1 MRSRV
6 LGAIEGLFHGGL
18 TVSFAAAA
26 FVLPLVGA
34 RGMYAIAG
42 LAAGLSAIVLLPLL
56 GEARVTAVRPTTELP

>member
-18 TVSFAAAA
+18 TVSFVAAA
-26 FVLPLVGA
+26 FVLPVVGA

-42 LAAGLSAIVLLPLL
+42 VAAGLSAIVLLPLL
-56 GEARVTAVRPTTELP
+56 GETPIPAGRRTSELP